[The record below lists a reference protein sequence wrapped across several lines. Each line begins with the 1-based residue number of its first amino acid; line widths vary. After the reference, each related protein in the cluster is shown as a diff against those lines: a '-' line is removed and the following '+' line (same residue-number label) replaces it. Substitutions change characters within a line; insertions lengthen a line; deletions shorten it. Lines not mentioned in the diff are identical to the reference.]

1 MKEDFLHYLR
11 RFQKLGRFAL
21 CTISA
26 APIRVVHPGLPN
38 PGDGPD
44 FTHAKIWIGDTLWA
58 VALELHLKAYYWYH
72 HRHHLDKGYDSIIL
86 YVVWDN
92 DAEVCYPSGRLIPCL
107 ELSKRIVPHWIS
119 CEKNISQFP
128 ALQW

>member
-1 MKEDFLHYLR
+1 MKEDFLHYLW

-38 PGDGPD
+38 PGDGSD

-58 VALELHLKAYYWYH
+58 GAVELHLKASYWYH
-72 HRHHLDKGYDSIIL
+72 HRHHLDKGYDSVIFH
-86 YVVWDN
+86 VVWDN
-92 DAEVCYPSGRLIPCL
+92 DAEVCYP
-107 ELSKRIVPHWIS
+107 
-119 CEKNISQFP
+119 
-128 ALQW
+128 